1 MLKKYLVP
9 VVTLMV
15 LATVMVMATTAEVAF
30 AQDVPRMEADQLL
43 EQIDSPDVLIID
55 VRRGGDWKGSGKMI
69 KNSVRKPFDD
79 VESWVDTLPQGKT
92 IVLYCA

>member
-1 MLKKYLVP
+1 MLKKCLVP
-9 VVTLMV
+9 VISLMV
-15 LATVMVMATTAEVAF
+15 LVALMVMATTAEVAF

-43 EQIDSPDVLIID
+43 EQIDSPDVLVID
-55 VRRGGDWKGSGKMI
+55 VRRGGDWTGSGKMI
-69 KNSVRKPFDD
+69 KNSVRKPYDD